1 MITESLRT
9 ILKNEA
15 EQNVLANRD
24 EYIKDEYIRL
34 LERRVNPIDPQSLA
48 DELVMMN
55 RQRIINAIKIV
66 RMVCGGGLKECKD
79 IVDEA
84 ARRYDARGF

>member
-1 MITESLRT
+1 
-9 ILKNEA
+9 
-15 EQNVLANRD
+15 
-24 EYIKDEYIRL
+24 
-34 LERRVNPIDPQSLA
+34 
-48 DELVMMN
+48 MMN